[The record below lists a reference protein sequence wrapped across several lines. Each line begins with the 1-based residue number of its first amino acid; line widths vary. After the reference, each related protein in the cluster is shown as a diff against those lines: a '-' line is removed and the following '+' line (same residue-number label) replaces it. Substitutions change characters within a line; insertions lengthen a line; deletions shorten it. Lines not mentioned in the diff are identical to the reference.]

1 MTFKKTVIAA
11 VLSLTAI
18 ASGAAIAQN
27 AGPMNAAPAANGQQM
42 GMGGGYHNGYHR
54 GYMANLTQE
63 QQAAAQKAHDEFQ
76 AKTADL
82 RQKLVS
88 KNYEY
93 RALLTSNPVDDQ
105 KVQAVS
111 KEIMELRD
119 AIYQQRVALDTQLA
133 KAGIPMMGNHMGGG
147 HKGMRGGHM
156 GGGHMGMG
164 GGQMGMGDMPCG
176 R

>member
-1 MTFKKTVIAA
+1 MIMTFKKTVIAA
-11 VLSLTAI
+11 VLSLTAL
-18 ASGAAIAQN
+18 ASVSAIAQN
-27 AGPMNAAPAANGQQM
+27 GGPINAAPAASGQQM
-42 GMGGGYHNGYHR
+42 GYGGYHR

-63 QQAAAQKAHDEFQ
+63 QQAKVQKAHDDFRT
-76 AKTADL
+76 KTADL

-111 KEIMELRD
+111 KEIMQLRD
-119 AIYQQRVALDTQLA
+119 DIYQQRVALDTQLA
-133 KAGIPMMGNHMGGG
+133 KDGIPMMGNHMGGG

>member
-1 MTFKKTVIAA
+1 MAFKKSVIAV
-11 VLSLTAI
+11 VLSLTTL
-18 ASGAAIAQN
+18 ASGAVLAHRG
-27 AGPMNAAPAANGQQM
+27 GPMSAAPAVAGQSM
-42 GMGGGYHNGYHR
+42 GYGGYHR

-63 QQAAAQKAHDEFQ
+63 QQATVQKAYDDFYT
-76 AKTADL
+76 KTADL
-82 RQKLVS
+82 RQQLTS

-93 RALLTSNPVDDQ
+93 RALLTSTPVDEQ

-111 KEIMELRD
+111 KEVTALRD

-133 KAGIPMMGNHMGGG
+133 KAGIPMMGNHMGGYR
-147 HKGMRGGHM
+147 GMRGGHM

-164 GGQMGMGDMPCG
+164 NMTWG